1 MTPADRS
8 FYAAQPVITVLA
20 VIAFLVI
27 CLAGCGGGDAE
38 EEDPDLRCVIDGLP
52 RPPEA
57 CNQ

>member
-27 CLAGCGGGDAE
+27 CLG
-38 EEDPDLRCVIDGLP
+38 
-52 RPPEA
+52 EA
-57 CNQ
+57 CQ